1 MGQKMGNNKN
11 HLNSESKN
19 STVLSHDS
27 SIYNQLKSLPDN
39 DFSPLEYVP
48 IPSFIC
54 RFDAESHHQL
64 LSCNLPF
71 RTLFNLHDDISNTV
85 EKMLPISFA
94 NTICKRFE
102 NNDIKNEVIRVSENI
117 SLNKSICELDI
128 TLSPIFDDKS
138 SIAYISGTINN
149 VKEIEK
155 IESNAEDQFRHLE
168 TAFNNVPGVV
178 SILNKKGKHV
188 FSNKEY
194 LQFFNKSYEELNE
207 LEGNDLFSNYN
218 ANFKKLFLAGLQ
230 GKESVFD
237 IDLPNSDAKWKNIRF
252 SISPYRLS
260 DNNISGVIV
269 TGNELATSDDNEATE
284 FKYKQLD
291 QLTKLLDRKSCIAH
305 IDELV
310 EKYDRQNTEF
320 CILAIDLKDFKS
332 INQNI
337 GFEKSDE
344 LLEKVA
350 RRIESVLRQ
359 QDIAFRF
366 GGNEFICVLDNCS
379 FDSLKVTARRI
390 RNAIEQPYAIH
401 DKKINLSAHYGSSA
415 FPSEGKTSNDLI
427 SAVASTLEYAKLN
440 NPSTL
445 IEFDGLLHEKLERR
459 STIFNE
465 LHTALEKQEFHLAYQ
480 PIIDL
485 STLKPVGAEALIRW
499 KNDTLGNVPPND
511 FIPIAEDSDLIDDIG
526 EFVMRKACV
535 DLANIQK
542 RIGNDKFTM
551 AVNTSAR
558 QFKRHKLL
566 GIVKNCIETSGIAPG
581 CLELEVTERQLI
593 HDFDGAVSELND
605 IVEMGVKLSIDDF
618 GNGYSSFSTLRSIPF
633 DTLKIDRLFIQD
645 ITSRSGAFTLVKTI
659 TSMTRVLGLN
669 SVAEGIE
676 TRAQLNLLR
685 NFAGCKFAQG
695 FYFSRPIPLNDL
707 IQYVE
712 KADSS
717 EEKPL
722 T

>member
-1 MGQKMGNNKN
+1 MGNDTHKSKLSAEFNAPAET
-11 HLNSESKN
+11 NS
-19 STVLSHDS
+19 DS
-27 SIYNQLKSLPDN
+27 SIYNQLKSLPEN

-54 RFDAESHHQL
+54 KFDKETHHQL

-71 RTLFNLHDDISNTV
+71 RTLFNLHDDVSNTV

-94 NTICKRFE
+94 NTICKRYE
-102 NNDIKNEVIRVSENI
+102 NSDIKKEVIRVNENI

-128 TLSPIFDDKS
+128 TLSPIFDNES
-138 SIAYISGTINN
+138 EIAYISGTINN
-149 VKEIEK
+149 VKEIK
-155 IESNAEDQFRHLE
+155 KLDSNTEDNFKHLQ

-178 SILNKKGKHV
+178 SILNRKGMHV
-188 FSNKEY
+188 YANKEY
-194 LQFFNKSYEELNE
+194 LQFFNKSYDELNK
-207 LEGNDLFSNYN
+207 LEGDFLFSNYN
-218 ANFKKLFLAGLQ
+218 SSFKKQFLTALQ
-230 GKESVFD
+230 GTESAFD
-237 IDLPNSDAKWKNIRF
+237 IDLPNSNAKWKKIRF
-252 SISPYRLS
+252 SISPYRLND
-260 DNNISGVIV
+260 DNINGVIV
-269 TGNELATSDDNEATE
+269 TGHELTNSNTNESADC
-284 FKYKQLD
+284 KYKQLD
-291 QLTKLLDRKSCIAH
+291 QLTKLLDRKSCIVH

-310 EKYDRQNTEF
+310 EKYERKDAEF
-320 CILAIDLKDFKS
+320 SILAIDLKDFKT

-337 GFEKSDE
+337 GFEKCDE

-350 RRIESVLRQ
+350 RRIESVIRQ
-359 QDIAFRF
+359 QDIVFRF
-366 GGNEFICVLDNCS
+366 GGNEYICVLDNCT
-379 FDSLKVTARRI
+379 FETMKVTARRI

-401 DKKINLSAHYGSSA
+401 DKKINLSAHYGSA
-415 FPSEGKTSNDLI
+415 AYPSEGKTSNELI
-427 SAVASTLEYAKLN
+427 SALTSTLAYAKEN
-440 NPSTL
+440 NPNTL

-485 STLKPVGAEALIRW
+485 STLKPIGAEALIRW
-499 KNDTLGNVPPND
+499 KNDVLGNVPPND
-511 FIPIAEDSDLIDDIG
+511 FIPIAEESDLIDDIG
-526 EFVMRKACV
+526 EFVMRKACK
-535 DLANIQK
+535 DLADIQK
-542 RIGNDKFTM
+542 RVGNDKFTM

-566 GIVKNCIETSGIAPG
+566 GIVKNCIEASGIAPG

-685 NFAGCKFAQG
+685 NFAGCKYAQG

-707 IQYVE
+707 VQYVE

-717 EEKPL
+717 EDAPL
-722 T
+722 A

>member
-1 MGQKMGNNKN
+1 MASEQNNSALATDAITSLETN
-11 HLNSESKN
+11 
-19 STVLSHDS
+19 TDS
-27 SIYNQLKSLPDN
+27 SIYNQLKSLPEN

-54 RFDAESHHQL
+54 RFDEESHHQL

-71 RTLFNLHDDISNTV
+71 RTLFNLHDDISNTL
-85 EKMLPISFA
+85 EKMLPITFA

-102 NNDIKNEVIRVSENI
+102 NTNIENEVIRITENI
-117 SLNKSICELDI
+117 SLNKCICELDI
-128 TLSPIFDDKS
+128 TLSPIFNDDS
-138 SIAYISGTINN
+138 VISYISGTINN
-149 VKEIEK
+149 VKEIKK
-155 IESNAEDQFRHLE
+155 IESNSEDQFRHLE

-178 SILNKKGKHV
+178 SILNKQGKHV
-188 FSNKEY
+188 FANKEY
-194 LQFFNKSYEELNE
+194 LQFFNKSYEELND
-207 LEGNDLFSNYN
+207 LEGHDLFSNYN

-230 GKESVFD
+230 GEDSIFD
-237 IDLPNSDAKWKNIRF
+237 IDLPDSDAKWKNIRF
-252 SISPYRLS
+252 SVSPYRLS
-260 DNNISGVIV
+260 DENINGVII
-269 TGNELATSDDNEATE
+269 TGNEITISNKNETLDSK
-284 FKYKQLD
+284 FKQLD
-291 QLTKLLDRKSCIAH
+291 PLTKLLDRKSCIAH
-305 IDELV
+305 IDELI
-310 EKYDRQNTEF
+310 EKYDQQDTEF
-320 CILAIDLKDFKS
+320 CILSIDLKDFKS
-332 INQNI
+332 INKNI

-350 RRIESVLRQ
+350 RRIESVIRQ

-366 GGNEFICVLDNCS
+366 GGNEYICVLKNCS

-390 RNAIEQPYAIH
+390 RNAIEQPYVIH
-401 DKKINLSAHYGSSA
+401 DKKINLSANYGSAA
-415 FPSEGKTSNDLI
+415 FPNDGKTSNSLI
-427 SAVASTLEYAKLN
+427 GIVSSTLEYAKTS

-445 IEFDGLLHEKLERR
+445 IEFDGDLHEKLERR
-459 STIFNE
+459 SKIYNE
-465 LHTALEKQEFHLAYQ
+465 LYSALEKQEFYLAYQ

-485 STLKPVGAEALIRW
+485 TTLKPIGVEALIRW
-499 KNDTLGNVPPND
+499 NNENLGNVPPND
-511 FIPIAEDSDLIDDIG
+511 FIPLAEESDLIDEIG
-526 EFVMRKACV
+526 EFVMSKACI
-535 DLANIQK
+535 DLAVIQEH
-542 RIGNDKFTM
+542 IGNDKFTM

-605 IVEMGVKLSIDDF
+605 IVDMGVKLSIDDF

-669 SVAEGIE
+669 TIAEGIE

-685 NFAGCKFAQG
+685 NFAGCKYAQG
-695 FYFSRPIPLNDL
+695 FYFSRPIPLKDL
-707 IQYVE
+707 IQYME
-712 KADSS
+712 KIDSADD
-717 EEKPL
+717 
-722 T
+722 